1 MSVAPN
7 YLTRPDGSKLAY
19 HRTSQNSTPDDSA
32 VHHRT
37 GADSRKPTGVVFLG
51 GFMSD
56 MGGTKA
62 IALQDW
68 AQKAGRDFLRFD
80 YFGHGQSDGPF
91 TDGCIS
97 RWADDAI
104 AMIDEMTDGPQLLV
118 GSSMGGWVMTL
129 AALAR
134 PERMA
139 GLVGI
144 APAPDFTEKLMWP
157 NFSDEIKKQ
166 ILEDGKY
173 EQPSEYDPEPYTI
186 TKKLIEDGRENL
198 LLDAPIPLHMPI
210 RVLQGQED
218 PDVPWTHALKYV
230 EMLESKD
237 VEITLVKHG
246 DHRLSEPGNL
256 ALLIRTVE
264 ALLAEIEQ

>member
-1 MSVAPN
+1 MSSTPQF
-7 YLTRPDGSKLAY
+7 LTRPDGSKLAY
-19 HRTSQNSTPDDSA
+19 HRTKVDASKSA
-32 VHHRT
+32 
-37 GADSRKPTGVVFLG
+37 GPTGVVFLG

-62 IALQDW
+62 IALQEW
-68 AQKAGRDFLRFD
+68 AQSAGRHFLRFD
-80 YFGHGQSDGPF
+80 YFGHGESDGPF

-104 AMIDEMTDGPQLLV
+104 AMIDEQTEGPQLLV

-134 PERMA
+134 QERIA

-144 APAPDFTEKLMWP
+144 APAPDFTQKLMWP
-157 NFSDEIKKQ
+157 SFSDEIKSM
-166 ILEDGKY
+166 IMEEGKY

-186 TKKLIEDGRENL
+186 TKKLIEDGANNL
-198 LLDAPIPLHMPI
+198 LLDAPIPLHQPI
-210 RVLQGQED
+210 RVLQGQAD
-218 PDVPWTHALKYV
+218 PDVPWEHALKYV
-230 EMLESKD
+230 ERLESKD

-246 DHRLSEPGNL
+246 DHRLSEPHNL
-256 ALLIRTVE
+256 DLLIRTVKN
-264 ALLAEIEQ
+264 LLRQIEG

>member
-19 HRTSQNSTPDDSA
+19 HRTK
-32 VHHRT
+32 
-37 GADSRKPTGVVFLG
+37 ADSRKPTGVVFLG

-68 AQKAGRDFLRFD
+68 AVGAGRDFLRFD

-104 AMIDEMTDGPQLLV
+104 AMIDEMTDGPQLLI

-134 PERMA
+134 TDRIA
-139 GLVGI
+139 GLVAAFVAG
-144 APAPDFTEKLMWP
+144 
-157 NFSDEIKKQ
+157 
-166 ILEDGKY
+166 GC
-173 EQPSEYDPEPYTI
+173 
-186 TKKLIEDGRENL
+186 GRL
-198 LLDAPIPLHMPI
+198 
-210 RVLQGQED
+210 R
-218 PDVPWTHALKYV
+218 
-230 EMLESKD
+230 
-237 VEITLVKHG
+237 
-246 DHRLSEPGNL
+246 R
-256 ALLIRTVE
+256 
-264 ALLAEIEQ
+264 